1 MPCVLSY
8 ANARRQIFIHSED
21 KSEISIGE
29 KTLFF
34 HATVSLIWTLTE
46 KTFNSYLGEE
56 ARVGVKDHA
65 ARACSFVLSEPDS

>member
-1 MPCVLSY
+1 MQGGS
-8 ANARRQIFIHSED
+8 HSF
-21 KSEISIGE
+21 KV
-29 KTLFF
+29 KTNLRSPLGKNPFF

-65 ARACSFVLSEPDS
+65 ARACSSVLSEPDS